1 MPINL
6 VLQRGEYYLEGA
18 EPAHNAQD
26 QRDRQLAVF
35 TAYRVALR
43 ALVA

>member
-1 MPINL
+1 
-6 VLQRGEYYLEGA
+6 V
-18 EPAHNAQD
+18 HNAQD
-26 QRDRQLAVF
+26 QRDRQLTFSAVF